1 MVPAPWIRKKGNYSN
16 DRRTECMEINKETC
30 IGCALCVNYCPMSC
44 ISIREGRSFIDQDEC
59 VECGVCKN
67 SGVCPVDA
75 IYEPEMDEKR
85 NLRKTFSNPLISHSS
100 TSVPGRGTEEMK
112 TNDVT
117 GRFKMGFTGIAAE
130 LGRPGTGTRFSDVQK
145 VAQACARHKVE
156 FEPLNPVT
164 TIMTDRKKGLIDER
178 FLNEKVLSAIV
189 EFIVPDEKVKGVLED
204 LMKISNEI
212 DTVFS
217 LDICGV
223 ADASGKPFF
232 EKVVQE
238 MGLEFSI
245 NGKVNVGLGRPLAE
259 VL

>member
-1 MVPAPWIRKKGNYSN
+1 
-16 DRRTECMEINKETC
+16 MEINREKC
-30 IGCALCVNYCPMSC
+30 VGCGLCVNYCPMNC
-44 ISIREGRSFIDQDEC
+44 ISMKEGFSSIEQDEC

-67 SGVCPVDA
+67 SGICPVDA
-75 IYEPEMDEKR
+75 IYEPELDEKR

-117 GRFKMGFTGIAAE
+117 GRFKLGFTGIAAE
-130 LGRPGTGTRFSDVQK
+130 LGRPGTGTRFWDVQK
-145 VAQACARHKVE
+145 VAQACAKSEVE

-164 TIMTDRKKGLIDER
+164 AIMTDRKKGLIEER

-189 EFIVPDEKVKGVLED
+189 EFIVPDSKVKGVLKD
-204 LMKISNEI
+204 LVEVSKEI

-223 ADASGKPFF
+223 ADESGRPYF
-232 EKVVQE
+232 EKAVE
-238 MGLEFSI
+238 ELELPCSV
-245 NGKVNVGLGRPLAE
+245 NGKVNVGLGKPLAE
-259 VL
+259 VR